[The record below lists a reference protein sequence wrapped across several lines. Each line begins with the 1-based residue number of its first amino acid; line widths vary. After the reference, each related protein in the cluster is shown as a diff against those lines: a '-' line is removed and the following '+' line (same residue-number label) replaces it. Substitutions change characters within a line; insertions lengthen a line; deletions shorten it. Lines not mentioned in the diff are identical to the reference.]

1 MDLEIHTL
9 MFRVAII
16 PSPRPWNRA
25 GVTEVVSMP
34 LEVAH
39 SVKASCSSPGHHSG
53 FILYG
58 FCASWQ
64 TLRSL
69 FQVSIYYEMGF
80 ELERYTFVRTHLQ
93 MGLFYYILFSQ
104 VKKGLK
110 GMFSSLETRRCV
122 SEIHSTMWSRCRLSA
137 INGVIAI
144 YGRAQQPLML
154 SLPI

>member
-1 MDLEIHTL
+1 

-25 GVTEVVSMP
+25 GVTELVSMP

-53 FILYG
+53 FILYA

-69 FQVSIYYEMGF
+69 LQSVYTTRWGLSWRDIHLFEHTFRGACSIISCF
-80 ELERYTFVRTHLQ
+80 
-93 MGLFYYILFSQ
+93 IKS
-104 VKKGLK
+104 KKSPK

-144 YGRAQQPLML
+144 YGTAQQPLML